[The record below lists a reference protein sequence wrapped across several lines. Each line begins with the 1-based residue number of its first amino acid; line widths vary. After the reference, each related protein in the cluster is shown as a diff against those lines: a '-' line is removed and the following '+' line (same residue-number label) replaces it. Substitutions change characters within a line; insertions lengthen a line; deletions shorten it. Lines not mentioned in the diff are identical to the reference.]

1 MAFARFAGQG
11 LCVPPSTKMVLYGLE
26 TAQELM
32 VTIRD
37 LRRTV
42 KLVQSGL
49 TTLFPDEAHGLHL
62 MYNTLDRDLLQLF
75 TCTCIVLAS

>member
-1 MAFARFAGQG
+1 MAFAQFARQG
-11 LCVPPSTKMVLYGLE
+11 LPVPSSTKMILYGLE

-49 TTLFPDEAHGLHL
+49 ITLFPDEAHGLHL
-62 MYNTLDRDLLQLF
+62 MYSTMDRDLLQVSIQGAVHQL
-75 TCTCIVLAS
+75 

>member
-1 MAFARFAGQG
+1 MAFNYSMCTAIHQ
-11 LCVPPSTKMVLYGLE
+11 YGLE

-37 LRRTV
+37 LRRIV
-42 KLVQSGL
+42 KIG
-49 TTLFPDEAHGLHL
+49 TEWATALFPNEAHGLHL

>member
-11 LCVPPSTKMVLYGLE
+11 LCVPPPTKMVLYGLE

-37 LRRTV
+37 LRRIV
-42 KLVQSGL
+42 KIGTEWAHCSIPQRSPRTALDVQHPG
-49 TTLFPDEAHGLHL
+49 
-62 MYNTLDRDLLQLF
+62 
-75 TCTCIVLAS
+75 